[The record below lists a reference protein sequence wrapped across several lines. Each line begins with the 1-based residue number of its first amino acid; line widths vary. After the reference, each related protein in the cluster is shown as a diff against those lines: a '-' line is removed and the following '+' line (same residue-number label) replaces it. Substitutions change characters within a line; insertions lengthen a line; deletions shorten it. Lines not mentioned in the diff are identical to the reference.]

1 MEMTRK
7 QHPHHDRNGHPM
19 SGDSRPDGVDSAK
32 GAGLR
37 YVSHHVEGIHRQRR
51 GKGFVYTNSRGKP
64 VRDAKTLA
72 RICSLVIP
80 PAWQNVWICRDA
92 RGHIQAVGEDK
103 RGRKQYRYH
112 PEWRKVR
119 NESKYDRLIDFAKVL
134 PKIRKHTRRDM
145 RKPGLPR
152 EKVVATV
159 VQLLEVTLIRVGN
172 EEYAKT
178 NHSYG
183 LTTMRDQHVD
193 VQGTLVHFEFRG
205 KSGIEH
211 AIDLRDRKLAK
222 IIKACQH
229 LPGQELF
236 QFVDADGARHAIG
249 SEDVNGYLQA
259 ITEDE
264 FTAKDFRT
272 WAGTVLA
279 AMALGELGRFDSESQ
294 AKKNVVSAIKSVA
307 QRLGNTSA
315 VCRKCYIHPVIL
327 DAYVNGT
334 LLQSLNHHAKRNGKP
349 PMRALRAEETAV
361 MKLLRSTHVRHAG
374 NRERKPS

>member
-1 MEMTRK
+1 MQMIKEK
-7 QHPHHDRNGHPM
+7 QANHDRNGHQT
-19 SGDSRPDGVDSAK
+19 SGVSPSDGVESAK

-37 YVSHHVEGIHRQRR
+37 YVSHHVEGIHRHRH
-51 GKGFVYTNSRGKP
+51 GKGFVYTNSKGKP

-72 RICSLVIP
+72 RIRSLVIP
-80 PAWQNVWICRDA
+80 PAWENVWICRDP
-92 RGHIQAVGEDK
+92 RGHIQAIGQDK

-134 PKIRKHTRRDM
+134 PKIRRHTRRDM

-193 VQGTLVHFEFRG
+193 VKGTLVHFEFRG

-236 QFVDADGARHAIG
+236 QFVYVDGARHAIG

-307 QRLGNTSA
+307 KRLGNTSA

-334 LLQSLNHHAKRNGKP
+334 LLRSLNHHAKRNGKP
-349 PMRALRAEETAV
+349 PMRALRVEETAV

-374 NRERKPS
+374 NR